1 MEGGTS
7 MEDLTARFYR
17 RLPFISGRIYYHVS
31 FITMSHLSPSLIY
44 HQRTTHAFSLR
55 ALTWSFAYLAQVFS
69 CLFCSR
75 SLFRAGTWNIRRVQN
90 RVLAAPCCRL
100 CQLSL
105 FQVTLLKVDLERG
118 GCKNGTRRS
127 YMADYSNFVRYR
139 LPFIELKQGG

>member
-1 MEGGTS
+1 MHG
-7 MEDLTARFYR
+7 R
-17 RLPFISGRIYYHVS
+17 RDKHGRLDGSFLSQASIYLWSYLLPCR
-31 FITMSHLSPSLIY
+31 IY
-44 HQRTTHAFSLR
+44 HQDASITKGRHMPFSLR
-55 ALTWSFAYLAQVFS
+55 ALPWSFSYLAQVFS

-90 RVLAAPCCRL
+90 RVLAALCCRL

-118 GCKNGTRRS
+118 GCKNGTGRS